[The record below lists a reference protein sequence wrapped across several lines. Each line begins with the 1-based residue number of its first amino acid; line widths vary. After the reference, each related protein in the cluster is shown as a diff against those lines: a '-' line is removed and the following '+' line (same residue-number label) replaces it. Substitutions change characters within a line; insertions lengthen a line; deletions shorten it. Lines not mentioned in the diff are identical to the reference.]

1 MQCNLFY
8 FVFRIIGSLKDRV
21 LKLEE
26 EELDVIRLKRR
37 VMELE
42 RAMSDEDERRRIVE
56 VSYQQLMDY
65 ERMKQQNAQLTEENS
80 VLR

>member
-1 MQCNLFY
+1 MY
-8 FVFRIIGSLKDRV
+8 FSCRIIGSLKDRV

-26 EELDVIRLKRR
+26 EELEVMRLKRR

-42 RAMSDEDERRRIVE
+42 RIVSDDEERRRIVE

-65 ERMKQQNAQLTEENS
+65 ERLKQQNTQLLEENS

>member
-1 MQCNLFY
+1 MY
-8 FVFRIIGSLKDRV
+8 FSCRIIGSLKDRV

-26 EELDVIRLKRR
+26 EELEVMRLKRR

-42 RAMSDEDERRRIVE
+42 RIVSDDEERRRIVE

-65 ERMKQQNAQLTEENS
+65 ERLKQQNAQLLEENS